1 MKQRKDYSP
10 QKPASTEK
18 GRSNRSIQELTN
30 LINHSIGKNPHKAA
44 KVIETWVKDIA
55 KPVKKAS

>member
-1 MKQRKDYSP
+1 MKQRKEYTAP
-10 QKPASTEK
+10 KPASPEK
-18 GRSNRSIQELTN
+18 NRSNKSIQELTE